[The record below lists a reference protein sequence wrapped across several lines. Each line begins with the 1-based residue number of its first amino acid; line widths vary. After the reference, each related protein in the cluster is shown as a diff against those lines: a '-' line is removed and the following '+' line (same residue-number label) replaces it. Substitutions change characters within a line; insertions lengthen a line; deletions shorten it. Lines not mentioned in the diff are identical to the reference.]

1 MSIFADRCWW
11 CLLCLRGK
19 IDWKIGLKPNVL
31 RLGMATTKAGWEE
44 RANSKVIN
52 SFNALREDKSL
63 YLALRKNRYSRMAI
77 AMYFGS
83 R

>member
-1 MSIFADRCWW
+1 MSVVFTLFNGR
-11 CLLCLRGK
+11 
-19 IDWKIGLKPNVL
+19 N
-31 RLGMATTKAGWEE
+31 RLENWTKTQRFTFRNGNNKSRLEE

-52 SFNALREDKSL
+52 VFNALREDKSL

>member
-1 MSIFADRCWW
+1 MVFALFKRRNR
-11 CLLCLRGK
+11 LENLTKTQR
-19 IDWKIGLKPNVL
+19 L

-44 RANSKVIN
+44 RANSKVMN
-52 SFNALREDKSL
+52 FFNALREDKSL

>member
-1 MSIFADRCWW
+1 MVFALFKRRNR
-11 CLLCLRGK
+11 LENLTKTQR
-19 IDWKIGLKPNVL
+19 L

-52 SFNALREDKSL
+52 FFNALRKDKSL

>member
-1 MSIFADRCWW
+1 MLVVFTLFKGRNR
-11 CLLCLRGK
+11 LENLTKTQRFTFRNGK
-19 IDWKIGLKPNVL
+19 TKP
-31 RLGMATTKAGWEE
+31 GWEE

-52 SFNALREDKSL
+52 FFNAHREDKSL
-63 YLALRKNRYSRMAI
+63 YLALRKNLYSRMAI